1 MLELTEVGKGYL
13 RKMMS
18 TEDFQLNAE
27 GADIVLREG
36 ETLLHVLARKGF
48 ATLCALHIQNKLN
61 QT

>member
-1 MLELTEVGKGYL
+1 
-13 RKMMS
+13 MS
-18 TEDFQLNAE
+18 EEDFQLNAE